1 MLFFFSLDALFLH
14 QSEIFLLVRVVL
26 VEFRGMFRLFIF
38 FSSLFLLAS
47 CSPEKAEVFTIETN
61 VGDIKV
67 KLYDETPFH
76 RDNFRKLVRDGYY
89 EGILFHRV
97 IGNFVIQA
105 GDPDSRHARPNMIL
119 GAGEIGYQ
127 IVPEIK
133 PGLFHKRGV
142 LAAAR
147 ESDNVN
153 PERKS
158 SGSHFYIVQ
167 GRTYAPAELD
177 SAVKEIN
184 ARRLQALFERL
195 KEKHQVDIHRYEAD
209 KDYDKLME
217 LNKQLSEESRKL
229 LEKEKLILTEE
240 QKNAYTTVGGI
251 PSLDGA
257 YTVFGEVVD
266 GMDVV
271 DKIAA
276 METDENDRPVK
287 DVIILKIK

>member
-1 MLFFFSLDALFLH
+1 MYRLFVFL
-14 QSEIFLLVRVVL
+14 SGLFLLV
-26 VEFRGMFRLFIF
+26 
-38 FSSLFLLAS
+38 S
-47 CSPEKAEVFTIETN
+47 CGPERAEVFTIQTN

-67 KLYDETPFH
+67 KLYDETPLH
-76 RDNFRKLVRDGYY
+76 RDNFRKLARDGYY

-97 IGNFVIQA
+97 INSFVIQA
-105 GDPDSRHARPNMIL
+105 GDPDSRQARPNMIL

-127 IVPEIK
+127 IIPEIK

-167 GRTYAPAELD
+167 GRVYTPAGLD
-177 SAVKEIN
+177 SVVKEIN

-195 KEKHQVDIHRYEAD
+195 KEKHQAEIHRYEAD
-209 KDYDKLME
+209 KDYDKLMD

-229 LEKEKLILTEE
+229 LQKEELVLTEE
-240 QKNAYTTVGGI
+240 QKKTYTTVGGI

-257 YTVFGEVVD
+257 YTVFGEVVE